1 MNVTSQKFRKPIEL
15 LGAICGGLLISIP
28 AIPEA
33 VVAQQ
38 LTSKVNPCPG
48 IFYEEPYN
56 NLAVMPQGCPPNA
69 LTQRLVAQGLLPSIQ
84 SGEQTGQGIGGETP
98 GRTASSVLNPNP
110 SIFNQ
115 PPYNRSQGTLQP
127 EGSMTPSPAPS
138 EQSPSPTPGMTS
150 RTQPPQ
156 PSQRQAPTAT
166 IALANGRVSVKLVN
180 DTAANVTYQVIG
192 ATPPR
197 SLPGNSDV
205 TLQGLIAPVT
215 VTFQRDD
222 RGFLTVTPQPS
233 PQTGMLEVT
242 FKETADVGQDR
253 SAMRIESNGSVFLN

>member
-1 MNVTSQKFRKPIEL
+1 MNVTSQKFRKSIEL
-15 LGAICGGLLISIP
+15 IGAICGGLLMSIP
-28 AIPEA
+28 AIPQA
-33 VVAQQ
+33 AVAQQ

-69 LTQRLVAQGLLPSIQ
+69 LTQRLVAQGLLPPTQ

-115 PPYNRSQGTLQP
+115 PPYNRSSGTSQP
-127 EGSMTPSPAPS
+127 EGSTTPSPAPG
-138 EQSPSPTPGMTS
+138 EQSPSPSPGMTS
-150 RTQPPQ
+150 TTQP
-156 PSQRQAPTAT
+156 QRQAPNAT

-180 DTAANVTYQVIG
+180 NTAANVTYQVIG

-242 FKETADVGQDR
+242 FKETADVAQDR